1 MPRFPTPMVD
11 VVQLVEHQVVILAVA
26 GSSPVIH
33 PDETPPAS
41 RRRGFSRLGTFF
53 VLLSIPVIAVRHH
66 GVGPIRF
73 GTEATSAEKCG
84 RELEER

>member
-1 MPRFPTPMVD
+1 MPGFPTPMVD

-33 PDETPPAS
+33 PDDAPSAI
-41 RRRGFSRLGTFF
+41 RRWGFLDSLIPFT
-53 VLLSIPVIAVRHH
+53 VLSIPGVAVRHH

-73 GTEATSAEKCG
+73 GIIGHIGTTT
-84 RELEER
+84 